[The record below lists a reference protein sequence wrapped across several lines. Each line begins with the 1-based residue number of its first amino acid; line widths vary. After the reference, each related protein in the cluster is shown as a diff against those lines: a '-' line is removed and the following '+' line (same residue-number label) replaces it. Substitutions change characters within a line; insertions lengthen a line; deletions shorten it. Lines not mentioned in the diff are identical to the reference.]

1 MKKEVPKRR
10 DLRKRIKALEA
21 EIKMLRNPPKCAV
34 SERPVRTLYCKQK
47 LNRFILEDN
56 PEMAYRFAVA
66 GIAQGI
72 GKQLIANGQ
81 VYIYEAGMDD
91 GRGLIAQ
98 ILTVEPPFAGVENE
112 YIKAISEYWRNEA
125 K

>member
-1 MKKEVPKRR
+1 MRKGQPKRR
-10 DLRKRIKALEA
+10 DLRKRIKELEA
-21 EIKMLRNPPKCAV
+21 ENKLLRNPPKCAV

-47 LNRFILEDN
+47 LSRFILEDN
-56 PEMAYRFAVA
+56 PEMAYHFAVA

-72 GKQLIANGQ
+72 GQQLIANGQ

-112 YIKAISEYWRNEA
+112 YIKAIAEHWRNEV
-125 K
+125 

>member
-1 MKKEVPKRR
+1 MKKGQPKRR
-10 DLRKRIKALEA
+10 DLRKRIKELRA
-21 EIKMLRNPPKCAV
+21 EIKMLRNPPKCAI

-56 PEMAYRFAVA
+56 PEMAYNFAVA
-66 GIAQGI
+66 EIAQEI
-72 GKQLIANGQ
+72 GQQLIANGQ

-98 ILTVEPPFAGVENE
+98 ILTVEPTFAGVENE
-112 YIKAISEYWRNEA
+112 YIKAISEHWRNEA
-125 K
+125 

>member
-1 MKKEVPKRR
+1 MKKGLPKRR
-10 DLRKRIKALEA
+10 DLRKRIKQLEA

-34 SERPVRTLYCKQK
+34 SERPVRALYCKQK
-47 LNRFILEDN
+47 LNRFILEYD

-66 GIAQGI
+66 EIAQGI
-72 GKQLIANGQ
+72 GKQLIATGQ

-112 YIKAISEYWRNEA
+112 YIKAISEHWRNEA
-125 K
+125 